1 MAPARPHRRIRM
13 TTALICNLPHRE
25 PLCAPASLGIE
36 SKLIRVAGCVSI
48 LVKYRLGT
56 RADTDLRASSISVG
70 LRGDRSSN
78 RLDHDRGSVT
88 TAAFRQTRPDGHSTG
103 GSDPASLPP
112 ARL

>member
-48 LVKYRLGT
+48 LVN
-56 RADTDLRASSISVG
+56 TDLAQGRTRTFVPSSISVG

-78 RLDHDRGSVT
+78 KLDHDRGSVT
-88 TAAFRQTRPDGHSTG
+88 TAAFRQARPDGHSTG

-112 ARL
+112 ACL